1 MSNKTDEKSTRPAS
15 PGLTATKP
23 DTVYLTR
30 QEKERRGTG
39 GNGAIKAPAPAGTVE
54 EPTPELKP
62 SPPLAPLAASWPG
75 PVAPQKEAATS
86 REPVAAP
93 KAPATTNVPKPS
105 SAAPPSPPSARPA
118 APTPPPKSSVAAQA
132 PKPKARQTIDVS
144 FSLRKPDA
152 KQVFVSGDFNGW
164 SLNSAP
170 MRRHE
175 DGCWE
180 TTVAVAPGQ
189 HQYKFI
195 VDGEWIADPAAQ
207 KNVPNDQG
215 SLNSVLEA
223 RA

>member
-15 PGLTATKP
+15 PGLTVTKP
-23 DTVYLTR
+23 DTVYMTR
-30 QEKERRGTG
+30 QEKERRGTN
-39 GNGAIKAPAPAGTVE
+39 GNGAVKAPAPAAADEQPAPV
-54 EPTPELKP
+54 LKP
-62 SPPLAPLAASWPG
+62 SPPLAPLAAAWPG
-75 PVAPQKEAATS
+75 SVAPRTEAATS
-86 REPVAAP
+86 REPAAAP
-93 KAPATTNVPKPS
+93 KVAATVTAPKPS
-105 SAAPPSPPSARPA
+105 PAPPPSPPSTRQAP
-118 APTPPPKSSVAAQA
+118 PTPPPKSAAVAQA
-132 PKPKARQTIDVS
+132 SKPKASKTVAVS
-144 FSLRKPDA
+144 FAFRKPEA

-164 SLNSAP
+164 SLNASP

-180 TTVAVAPGQ
+180 TTVAVVPGQ

-207 KNVPNDQG
+207 KNVPNDRG